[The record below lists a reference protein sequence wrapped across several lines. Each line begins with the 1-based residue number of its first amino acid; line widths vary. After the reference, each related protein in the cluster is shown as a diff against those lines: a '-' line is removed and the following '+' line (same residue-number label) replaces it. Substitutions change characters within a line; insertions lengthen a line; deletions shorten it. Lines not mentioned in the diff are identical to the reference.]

1 MNKIYKSS
9 FVKYLGLAFCLILG
23 WIPGLAQEMLDLRN
37 EIKKELRNQD
47 LTGAVWSVV
56 KDGDIYT
63 DSWGIKNTDE
73 QSELTSDNL
82 VHVGSVTKSVLALG
96 ILRLATEGKLNIDDN
111 VQKYIPELAFNNPW
125 QKSNPITIRHLLDHT
140 AGISD
145 LALWQ
150 FLSTSSKPNTPLI
163 KAFQKNKNLLDVHTK
178 PGTLFSYSNMG
189 FTILG
194 MVIESATSQKYE
206 VYLDENLLI
215 PLGMENSSF
224 QFISQIGKDANENLA
239 MGHFEDGS
247 TVASAPIYLR
257 PAGQFTTTAN
267 DMALFLKFMMS
278 DGTINNV
285 PFVSP
290 FYLEKL
296 GTPKT
301 TIAVENG
308 LDNGYSFGVQ
318 KKDSYGRISLS
329 HSGNIIGYKAYYY
342 IFPVEKKAFFISY
355 NMDHESADYNK
366 INKIIINYL
375 NGPDIKPSTTA
386 FATEKELKSWNGY
399 YVPVFSQF
407 VPFRLLDYI
416 SGFTKF
422 SVSQNGAE
430 IVRFQGQST
439 HLKYKGKNLFQA
451 DDRIMPSHLFY
462 KDKLGSLLVTNGT
475 STIIL
480 TKGINIVLIAAS
492 FILGILGIFHLL
504 IFGISQIIRYK
515 TQFFKDP
522 WAWPFLSLIML
533 LVSILLI
540 ALQPFMNIGDL
551 TWGSALLAI
560 SSVLLPVFSMI
571 TIIILV
577 TYKKLSVKTLRFWGL
592 LGIIQFS
599 VLLFLNGM
607 IPMTLWH

>member
-9 FVKYLGLAFCLILG
+9 FVKYLGLAFSLILG
-23 WIPGLAQEMLDLRN
+23 WIPGQAQEMLDLRN

-47 LTGAVWSVV
+47 LTGAVWSLV

-239 MGHFEDGS
+239 MGHFENGS

-267 DMALFLKFMMS
+267 DMGLFLKFMMS

-318 KKDSYGRISLS
+318 KKDSHGRISLS

-342 IFPVEKKAFFISY
+342 IFPTEKKAFFISY

-366 INKIIINYL
+366 INKIIIDYL

-386 FATEKELKSWNGY
+386 FATEKELKS
-399 YVPVFSQF
+399 
-407 VPFRLLDYI
+407 
-416 SGFTKF
+416 
-422 SVSQNGAE
+422 
-430 IVRFQGQST
+430 
-439 HLKYKGKNLFQA
+439 
-451 DDRIMPSHLFY
+451 
-462 KDKLGSLLVTNGT
+462 
-475 STIIL
+475 
-480 TKGINIVLIAAS
+480 
-492 FILGILGIFHLL
+492 
-504 IFGISQIIRYK
+504 
-515 TQFFKDP
+515 
-522 WAWPFLSLIML
+522 
-533 LVSILLI
+533 
-540 ALQPFMNIGDL
+540 
-551 TWGSALLAI
+551 
-560 SSVLLPVFSMI
+560 
-571 TIIILV
+571 
-577 TYKKLSVKTLRFWGL
+577 
-592 LGIIQFS
+592 
-599 VLLFLNGM
+599 
-607 IPMTLWH
+607 